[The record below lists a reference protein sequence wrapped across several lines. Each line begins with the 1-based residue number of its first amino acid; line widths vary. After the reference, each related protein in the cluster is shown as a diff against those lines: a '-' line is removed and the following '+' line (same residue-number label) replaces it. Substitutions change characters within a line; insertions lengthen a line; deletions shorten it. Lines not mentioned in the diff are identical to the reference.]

1 MPCCAVCHYAD
12 SRGKGQKLRAISHLV
27 NRAVVAGSGMACPGT
42 APRLQPSV
50 YRLGMEAGPRAV
62 CPRASVPAPGLLCS
76 RPRKRTPGHPP
87 WARTQRPWPVHIP
100 LGLAPGTPRTRL
112 QGRSDPQV
120 AFCSRRGHFFG
131 FRVPGVGA
139 AGTHR
144 QGGPM
149 CHSEDA
155 HPGCL
160 RFGTPGTASNRWFG
174 ARGPIRPPRVQAP
187 GPYFAPFRKNHAQV
201 QVPGVP
207 HALFQAR
214 RPAPG
219 QVWDSFEPAGYFAW
233 GAGVGWVTTATHR
246 WAVF

>member
-1 MPCCAVCHYAD
+1 M
-12 SRGKGQKLRAISHLV
+12 GT
-27 NRAVVAGSGMACPGT
+27 GS
-42 APRLQPSV
+42 
-50 YRLGMEAGPRAV
+50 GPRAV
-62 CPRASVPAPGLLCS
+62 CPRTLVPAPGLLCS

-87 WARTQRPWPVHIP
+87 WARTPRPWPVHIP
-100 LGLAPGTPRTRL
+100 LGRAPGTPRTRPPR
-112 QGRSDPQV
+112 RSNPQV
-120 AFCSRRGHFFG
+120 ATFSSLRGHFFG
-131 FRVPGVGA
+131 FRVPADGA

-155 HPGCL
+155 HPRRF

-174 ARGPIRPPRVQAP
+174 ARGPFCPFRTPTP
-187 GPYFAPFRKNHAQV
+187 GPYFAPFREIRVQV
-201 QVPGVP
+201 QAPGVP
-207 HALFQAR
+207 HALLRAR

-233 GAGVGWVTTATHR
+233 GAGVGWVTTVTHR